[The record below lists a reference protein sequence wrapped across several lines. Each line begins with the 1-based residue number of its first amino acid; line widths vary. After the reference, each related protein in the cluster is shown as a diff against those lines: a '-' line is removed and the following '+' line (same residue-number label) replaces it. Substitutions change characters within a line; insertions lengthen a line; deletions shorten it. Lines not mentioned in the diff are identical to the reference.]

1 MKKKKEAK
9 TVKEVK
15 EDKEGKEASGAKEK
29 SKEAKVP
36 GHIQNTASVDKGTKI
51 SAEKRTN
58 EAQAPVITRTIAA
71 NKAGK
76 ADAKI
81 ISPSLEIHETGERLE
96 GILNHPLFVTSLK
109 RIDAFEKSSKYCRHG
124 MVHLLDTA
132 RIAYILNLENGLG
145 ISKEIIYATGILHDV
160 GKINQYTQGFEHH
173 VVGAA
178 LSRIILKDTGFNDSE
193 IELITQA
200 ILSHRDARVKT
211 EASLRGIIYRADKLS
226 RPCFA
231 CKAEKKCD
239 WNPEKKNRLLNY

>member
-9 TVKEVK
+9 TVKEIK
-15 EDKEGKEASGAKEK
+15 EDREGKEASGAKEK
-29 SKEAKVP
+29 SKEFN
-36 GHIQNTASVDKGTKI
+36 GIMHTKI
-51 SAEKRTN
+51 SAERHIKD
-58 EAQAPVITRTIAA
+58 APAPKKIKTVAA
-71 NKAGK
+71 SRAGK
-76 ADAKI
+76 AEDKKMDR
-81 ISPSLEIHETGERLE
+81 SLELYETGDRLE
-96 GILNHPLFVTSLK
+96 GILNHPLFVTNLK

-145 ISKEIIYATGILHDV
+145 ISKEIIYAAGILHDV

-178 LSRIILKDTGFNDSE
+178 ISRIILKDTGFIDSE
-193 IELITQA
+193 IELITHA

-226 RPCFA
+226 RPCFT